1 VKILWLVFLPALG
14 YQCLAIVASLRQI
27 LRKKLSREFQP
38 GVSVLKPVRGIDPD
52 MVAVLRSQVVQNYPS
67 FELLFGVHDEDD
79 AALPA
84 IRKLQAEFPATSIH
98 VLVGHESGLNGK
110 VGILKGLAR
119 HARYPVWIVND
130 SDIRVT
136 PGYLSEVVAPLEDPK
151 VGVVTCLYRPRPHSL
166 PAVWEALGIATDF
179 MPSTLVAPLVGVREF
194 GLGSTLAFRAQDLQQ
209 AGGFAALEDYLAD
222 DYQLARRITLLGK
235 RALLST
241 YVVETSLGDTT
252 WRGVWDHQ
260 LRWGRT
266 IRLSKGGGYAGLPI
280 THAGLWMM
288 IALLLHL
295 WWVAA
300 ALAGLRFLVA
310 LLTGWFVLR
319 SPVALVLFPFSLL
332 WDLYAFAIWAMSY
345 RSNLVRWRN
354 RALRVAAD
362 GRIESTGD
370 GASSS
375 NSAAINR

>member
-1 VKILWLVFLPALG
+1 MKILWLVFVPAFG

-27 LRKKLSREFQP
+27 LRKKPSPRFRP

-52 MVAVLRSQVVQNYPS
+52 MRAALRSQVVQDYPA
-67 FELLFGVHDEDD
+67 FEVLFGVHDEHD
-79 AALPA
+79 AALPE
-84 IRKLQAEFPATSIH
+84 IRKLQDEFQSSAIR
-98 VLVGHESGLNGK
+98 VIVGHESGLNGK

-119 HARYPVWIVND
+119 HARYPVWVVND
-130 SDIRVT
+130 SDIRVK
-136 PGYLSEVVAPLEDPK
+136 PGYLSEVVAPLEDPQI
-151 VGVVTCLYRPRPHSL
+151 GVVTCLYRPQPHAL
-166 PAVWEALGIATDF
+166 PAVWEALGVATDF

-194 GLGSTLAFRAQDLQQ
+194 GLGSTLAFRAQDLQEV
-209 AGGFAALEDYLAD
+209 GGFAALEDYLAD

-235 RALLST
+235 RAMLST
-241 YVVETSLGDTT
+241 YVVETSLGDTS

-266 IRLSKGGGYAGLPI
+266 IRMSKGGGYAGLPI
-280 THAGLWMM
+280 THAGLWVL
-288 IALLLHL
+288 IALLLQL

-300 ALAGLRFLVA
+300 ALTGLRCLVA

-319 SPVALVLFPFSLL
+319 SPIALGLFPLSVP
-332 WDLYAFAIWAMSY
+332 WDIYAFAVWVSSY

-362 GRIESTGD
+362 GRIESTEVG
-370 GASSS
+370 SEFQ
-375 NSAAINR
+375 

>member
-1 VKILWLVFLPALG
+1 MTILWLLLLPALG

-27 LRKKLSREFQP
+27 LRRRPGRQFQP

-52 MVAVLRSQVVQNYPS
+52 MFAALRSQVVQDYPS
-67 FELLFGVHDEDD
+67 FEVLFGVHDEEDT
-79 AALPA
+79 ALPE
-84 IRKLQAEFPATSIH
+84 IRKLQAEFPASAIR
-98 VLVGHESGLNGK
+98 VIIGHESGLNGK

-119 HARYPVWIVND
+119 QARHPVWVVND
-130 SDIRVT
+130 SDIAVT
-136 PGYLSEVVAPLEDPK
+136 PRYLSEVVASLQDPQI
-151 VGVVTCLYRPRPHSL
+151 GVVTCLYRPRPHAL
-166 PAVWEALGIATDF
+166 PAVWEALGVATDF

-194 GLGSTLAFRAQDLQQ
+194 GLGSTLAFRAQDLEQ

-266 IRLSKGGGYAGLPI
+266 IRMSKGGGYAGLPI
-280 THAGLWMM
+280 THAGVWVL
-288 IALLLHL
+288 IALLLQL

-300 ALAGLRFLVA
+300 ALVGLRCLVA

-319 SPVALVLFPFSLL
+319 SPVALGLFPLSVL
-332 WDLYAFAIWAMSY
+332 WDVYAFAIWVASY

-354 RALRVAAD
+354 RALRVAPD
-362 GRIESTGD
+362 GRIEPT
-370 GASSS
+370 
-375 NSAAINR
+375 SAASEQ

>member
-1 VKILWLVFLPALG
+1 MKILWIVFLPALG

-27 LRKKLSREFQP
+27 LRKKPGRQFHP

-52 MVAVLRSQVVQNYPS
+52 MLTALRSQVVQDYPV
-67 FELLFGVHDEDD
+67 FEVLFGVHDEND
-79 AALPA
+79 ASLPE
-84 IRKLQAEFPATSIH
+84 IRKLQDEFPGSAIR
-98 VLVGHESGLNGK
+98 VIVGHESGLNGK

-119 HARYPVWIVND
+119 HARHPIWVVND

-136 PGYLSEVVAPLEDPK
+136 PGYLSEVVAPLEDPHI
-151 VGVVTCLYRPRPHSL
+151 GVVTCLYRPRPHAL
-166 PAVWEALGIATDF
+166 PPVWEALGVATDF

-194 GLGSTLAFRAQDLQQ
+194 GLGSTLAFRAQELQE

-266 IRLSKGGGYAGLPI
+266 IRMSKGGGYAGLPI
-280 THAGLWMM
+280 THAGLWML
-288 IALLLHL
+288 IALLLQL

-300 ALAGLRFLVA
+300 ALAGLRSLTA

-319 SPVALVLFPFSLL
+319 SRVALGLFPLSAL
-332 WDLYAFAIWAMSY
+332 WDVYAFAIWVASY

-354 RALRVAAD
+354 RALRVADD
-362 GRIESTGD
+362 GRIESTG
-370 GASSS
+370 
-375 NSAAINR
+375 AARD

>member
-1 VKILWLVFLPALG
+1 MKILWLVFLPALG

-27 LRKKLSREFQP
+27 LRKKPSRQFQP
-38 GVSVLKPVRGIDPD
+38 GVSVLKPVRGIDPE
-52 MVAVLRSQVVQNYPS
+52 MLAALRSQVVQDYPS
-67 FELLFGVHDEDD
+67 YEVLFGVHDEHD
-79 AALPA
+79 ASLPE
-84 IRKLQAEFPATSIH
+84 IRKLQEEFPTHAIR
-98 VLVGHESGLNGK
+98 VIVGHESGLNGK

-119 HARYPVWIVND
+119 HARYPVWVVND

-136 PGYLSEVVAPLEDPK
+136 PGYLNEVVAPLEDPQI
-151 VGVVTCLYRPRPHSL
+151 GVVTCLYRARPHAL

-209 AGGFAALEDYLAD
+209 AGGFTALEDYLAD

-241 YVVETSLGDTT
+241 YVVETSLGDIT

-266 IRLSKGGGYAGLPI
+266 IRMSKGGGYAGLPI
-280 THAGLWMM
+280 THAGLWIL
-288 IALLLHL
+288 IALLLQL

-300 ALAGLRFLVA
+300 VLAVLRSLMA

-319 SPVALVLFPFSLL
+319 SRVALGLFPLSLL
-332 WDLYAFAIWAMSY
+332 WDLYAFAVWVASY

-354 RALRVAAD
+354 RALRVAPD
-362 GRIESTGD
+362 GRIESTG
-370 GASSS
+370 AETSSDD
-375 NSAAINR
+375 SARH

>member
-1 VKILWLVFLPALG
+1 MKILWLAFLPALG
-14 YQCLAIVASLRQI
+14 YQCLAIVAGLRQVI
-27 LRKKLSREFQP
+27 GKKPTRNFHP
-38 GVSVLKPVRGIDPD
+38 GVSVLKPVRGVDPD
-52 MVAVLRSQVVQNYPS
+52 MFAVLRSQVLQDYPA
-67 FELLFGVHDEDD
+67 FEVLFGVHDEDD
-79 AALPA
+79 PALPE
-84 IRKLQAEFPATSIH
+84 IKKLQAEFPASAIE

-119 HARYPVWIVND
+119 RARYPVWVVND

-136 PGYLSEVVAPLEDPK
+136 PGYLSEIVAPLEDSRI
-151 VGVVTCLYRPRPHSL
+151 GVVTCLYRPRPHAL

-194 GLGSTLAFRAQDLQQ
+194 GLGSTLAFRAEDLLR

-241 YVVETSLGDTT
+241 FVVETSLGDTT

-280 THAGLWMM
+280 THAGLWIL
-288 IALLLHL
+288 IALLLKC

-300 ALAGLRFLVA
+300 ALGVLRLIVA
-310 LLTGWFVLR
+310 FVTGWLVLR
-319 SPVALVLFPFSLL
+319 SPIALGLFPLSVL
-332 WDLYAFAIWAMSY
+332 WDIYAFALWVASY
-345 RSNLVRWRN
+345 RSNRVRWRT
-354 RALRVAAD
+354 RAIRVAAD
-362 GRIESTGD
+362 GRIEAETGQ
-370 GASSS
+370 ASSGTHG
-375 NSAAINR
+375 AD

>member
-27 LRKKLSREFQP
+27 LRKKPSRQFQP
-38 GVSVLKPVRGIDPD
+38 GVSVLKPVRGIDPE
-52 MVAVLRSQVVQNYPS
+52 MLAALRSQVVQDYPS
-67 FELLFGVHDEDD
+67 YEVLFGVHDEHD
-79 AALPA
+79 ASLPE
-84 IRKLQAEFPATSIH
+84 IRKLQEELPTHAIR
-98 VLVGHESGLNGK
+98 VIVGHESGLNGK

-119 HARYPVWIVND
+119 HARYPVWVVND

-136 PGYLSEVVAPLEDPK
+136 PGYLNEVVAPLEDPQI
-151 VGVVTCLYRPRPHSL
+151 GVVTCLYRARPHAL

-209 AGGFAALEDYLAD
+209 AGGFTALEDYLAD

-241 YVVETSLGDTT
+241 YVVETSLGDIT

-266 IRLSKGGGYAGLPI
+266 IRMSKGGGYAGLPI
-280 THAGLWMM
+280 THAGLWIL
-288 IALLLHL
+288 IALLLQL

-300 ALAGLRFLVA
+300 VLAVLRSLMA

-319 SPVALVLFPFSLL
+319 SRVALGLFPLSLL
-332 WDLYAFAIWAMSY
+332 WDLYAFAVWVASY

-354 RALRVAAD
+354 RALRVAPD
-362 GRIESTGD
+362 GRIESTG
-370 GASSS
+370 AETSSDD
-375 NSAAINR
+375 SARH